1 MFVYLKVT
9 KGEKQLPVV
18 FLSIFFKMEFKI
30 HEWKIS
36 ITVDVCVPLN

>member
-1 MFVYLKVT
+1 MFVYL

-18 FLSIFFKMEFKI
+18 FLSIFFFEMEFKI

-36 ITVDVCVPLN
+36 ITVDVCVPLK